1 MFKPNYFLKIRRVGG
16 RGPRRQ
22 WGWEWDSVVTNG
34 RVRVPR
40 ATGPASDG
48 SDGRRVRRARSKTHT
63 LTRPYPSPVQP
74 VRPFPKFERAGKG
87 GRRARVRRAGQGS
100 DGFCHN
106 SILSPLKLKVH
117 INYLKLRLIIY
128 YLKSL
133 LEEII
138 ISALSNE

>member
-1 MFKPNYFLKIRRVGG
+1 MFKPNYFVKIRRVGRVGG

-48 SDGRRVRRARSKTHT
+48 SDGRQVRRARSKTHT
-63 LTRPYPSPVQP
+63 LTRPYPSPVRP
-74 VRPFPKFERAGKG
+74 VPKFERAGKG

-106 SILSPLKLKVH
+106 S
-117 INYLKLRLIIY
+117 
-128 YLKSL
+128 SL
-133 LEEII
+133 VLQIPIEQG
-138 ISALSNE
+138 N